1 MYSLT
6 VKPFLVPQPQFASSS
21 SSSTS
26 SSSSSSSHCSHR
38 WSSVINFPMIRTKHS
53 GGRRFALTI
62 HAYDSSKNQAPN
74 GSGDSK
80 PPNGA
85 MVSLSLSLSLCRYT
99 FYTYLCMSVLFD
111 LCFCTFFVNLCEWKN
126 YGGFHGLYRIMLVIK
141 VVISNDG
148 IIY

>member
-85 MVSLSLSLSLCRYT
+85 MVSLSLSLSLCVDIH
-99 FYTYLCMSVLFD
+99 FA
-111 LCFCTFFVNLCEWKN
+111 
-126 YGGFHGLYRIMLVIK
+126 H
-141 VVISNDG
+141 
-148 IIY
+148 IYV

>member
-85 MVSLSLSLSLCRYT
+85 MVSLSLSLSVDIHFT
-99 FYTYLCMSVLFD
+99 HLCMSVLFD
-111 LCFCTFFVNLCEWKN
+111 LCFCTFFVNLCE
-126 YGGFHGLYRIMLVIK
+126 
-141 VVISNDG
+141 
-148 IIY
+148 